1 MHRQSSFLFSRFS
14 NLVPTTLA
22 CCILAVGCDT
32 NVLPTTGPSA
42 TNSSG
47 GDTTAPLET
56 GSSDVFGTVTRQII
70 TETNRVSFEGT
81 LGHLD
86 DRQVFD
92 LGPANA
98 GDRITVEISGHGG
111 LNTVAALFNGNSD
124 LIDASDDR
132 SYYSGLLDPYMS
144 RVVRHDTR
152 NLYLGVAI
160 SSGRHFSSNQG
171 RFAPGSFT
179 VTVTRQPNQSYDAPR
194 QQIVYLDFDGGASV
208 QIGQEPIE
216 QMRPFSVESISARMA
231 GKTDAVIAL
240 VVDHMKRDFAN
251 YDVVLYD
258 SRTHPQPTGPHT
270 KIYFGNYNASFLGLA
285 DKVDT
290 GNRYLDQEA
299 IIYTETLGMFENMLP
314 SMEEIAM
321 AVANVGSHE
330 LGHLLGLEHSRD
342 PNDCM
347 ATAAS
352 ARQIMEIDAA
362 FIRSEMQ
369 TDVFPIGFQNG
380 PQLLSWNVGRSS
392 NTSARMRIDDLVV
405 QEKAATNWRDDWGV
419 PDIELPKCGGCARH
433 MAEEE

>member
-1 MHRQSSFLFSRFS
+1 MHRQTSFLFSRLS
-14 NLVPTTLA
+14 TLIPTMLA
-22 CCILAVGCDT
+22 CCALAVGCDT

-47 GDTTAPLET
+47 GDATAPLQT

-70 TETNRVSFEGT
+70 TETNRISFEGT

-179 VTVTRQPNQSYDAPR
+179 VTVTRQPNQSYDPPR
-194 QQIVYLDFDGGASV
+194 QQLVYLDFEGGASV

-216 QMRPFSVESISARMA
+216 QMRPFTAESISARMV
-231 GKTDAVIAL
+231 GKTDAIIAL

-251 YDVVLYD
+251 YDVVIYD

-270 KIYFGNYNASFLGLA
+270 KIYFGNYSASFLGLA
-285 DKVDT
+285 DNVDT
-290 GNRYLDQEA
+290 GNRFLDQEA

-352 ARQIMEIDAA
+352 ARQIMEIDAG

-380 PQLLSWNVGRSS
+380 PQLLTWNVGRST
-392 NTSARMRIDDLVV
+392 NNSARTRIDDLVM

-433 MAEEE
+433 VAEED

>member
-1 MHRQSSFLFSRFS
+1 MHRHTKSLFKRKSSIAWS
-14 NLVPTTLA
+14 V
-22 CCILAVGCDT
+22 CIIAVGCDT
-32 NVLPTTGPSA
+32 NVLPTTGPS
-42 TNSSG
+42 TINNDG
-47 GDTTAPLET
+47 GELTAPQGT
-56 GSSDVFGTVTRQII
+56 GDNVVFGNVTRQII
-70 TETNRVSFEGT
+70 TESNQTAFEGT
-81 LGHLD
+81 LGHLQ

-98 GDRITVEISGHGG
+98 GDRITVEITGHGG
-111 LNTVAALFNGNSD
+111 LNTVAALFNGNND

-132 SYYSGLLDPYMS
+132 SYYSGLLDPYIS

-160 SSGRHFSSNQG
+160 SSGRHFASNQG

-179 VTVTRQPNQSYDAPR
+179 VRVTRQPNQSYDPPR
-194 QQIVYLDFDGGASV
+194 QQVVYLDFDGGASV

-216 QMRPFSVESISARMA
+216 QMRPFSAESISARMG
-231 GKTDAVIAL
+231 GKTDAIIAL

-258 SRTHPQPTGPHT
+258 SRTHPKPTGAYT

-285 DKVDT
+285 DNVDT
-290 GNRYLDQEA
+290 GNRFLDQEA
-299 IIYTETLGMFENMLP
+299 IIYTETLSTFDNLLP

-352 ARQIMEIDAA
+352 ARQILEIDAA
-362 FIRSEMQ
+362 FRRSEMQ

-380 PQLLSWNVGRSS
+380 PTLLTWNVGRNANPNAS
-392 NTSARMRIDDLVV
+392 MRIDDLIA
-405 QEKAATNWRDDWGV
+405 QEKAATNWRDEWGV
-419 PDIELPKCGGCARH
+419 PDIQLPTCGGCSKHEAV
-433 MAEEE
+433 EDD